1 MERIRGRRSSRSR
14 STSTSRSSWICRQR
28 GKRCTRRYPRL
39 LETARGDRAD
49 RQRALLRFDRA
60 FGGRRARC
68 DAGRPARAARERA
81 HCQAGVARRRDAGRN
96 AARRARVRA
105 LLGLGANLGDPAAT
119 LREAKTRLD
128 AIGRVTAVSSL
139 YRTPPWG
146 VADQP
151 PFVNAALALETALDP
166 DALLAALKALERALG
181 RVASVRWGHA
191 RSTSTFSTTRA
202 CGATIRR

>member
-1 MERIRGRRSSRSR
+1 M
-14 STSTSRSSWICRQR
+14 
-28 GKRCTRRYPRL
+28 
-39 LETARGDRAD
+39 
-49 RQRALLRFDRA
+49 
-60 FGGRRARC
+60 RAR
-68 DAGRPARAARERA
+68 R
-81 HCQAGVARRRDAGRN
+81 
-96 AARRARVRA
+96 
-105 LLGLGANLGDPAAT
+105 GLGANLGDPAAT

-181 RVASVRWGHA
+181 RVASVRWGPRAIDIDILDYEGVRRDDPALTIPHA
-191 RSTSTFSTTRA
+191 RLFERA
-202 CGATIRR
+202 FVLVPLAEIEPSFAAARDALPPADVSAVERIGSFEREGGP